1 MELGLERI
9 EIFLITY
16 ACLVVSTVLVMSYL
30 SVTQIDVYVAA
41 LAIEYFVAILAT
53 SPHTPGETRRE
64 RVLGVMLM
72 VVFAAIVV
80 ERVIALLK

>member
-9 EIFLITY
+9 EFFLITY
-16 ACLVVSTVLVMSYL
+16 ACLVISTVIVMSYL
-30 SVTQIDVYVAA
+30 SVTEIDVYLAA
-41 LAIEYFVAILAT
+41 LAIEYFIAILAT

-72 VVFAAIVV
+72 VLFAGIVF
-80 ERVIALLK
+80 ERILALLK